1 MGPPNGPHMGSGNAR
16 RKKAGHWQ
24 RRASLVQTETAFA
37 RAFRGLRCQ
46 KRPPEGKGE
55 LAEPPEKTG
64 SREERQAGAGGKSQP
79 ESTAC
84 SWGGAPQTT
93 KRQVPRERVRPPLM
107 SLSPWQASEPTFLP
121 SALLAQPF
129 PAVRPN
135 PRTQGPQVSTGWE

>member
-64 SREERQAGAGGKSQP
+64 SREERQAGRGGRVNQNLQP
-79 ESTAC
+79 VPGEGLPRPRSARCPEKESDPHSC
-84 SWGGAPQTT
+84 
-93 KRQVPRERVRPPLM
+93 
-107 SLSPWQASEPTFLP
+107 P
-121 SALLAQPF
+121 SALGRLQSP
-129 PAVRPN
+129 PSC
-135 PRTQGPQVSTGWE
+135 PQRSWPSPSLQSAPTPGRRAPK